1 MLAYKKAKLTI
12 FNAEI
17 GKHCSGFYTL
27 MLAQKQWDSC
37 ILHMPTPTSINQSYG
52 LFIETKF
59 IKVIIRVSC
68 SFV

>member
-27 MLAQKQWDSC
+27 MLVQKQWDSC
-37 ILHMPTPTSINQSYG
+37 ILHMPTPTSIHQVMGYLLKPS
-52 LFIETKF
+52 L
-59 IKVIIRVSC
+59 
-68 SFV
+68 

>member
-1 MLAYKKAKLTI
+1 MFLRIIIVYMLAYKKAKLTI

-37 ILHMPTPTSINQSYG
+37 ILHMLTPTSIHQVMGYLLKPS
-52 LFIETKF
+52 L
-59 IKVIIRVSC
+59 
-68 SFV
+68 